1 MTIIPQGYKETEI
14 GVLPNDWEVSSLA
27 TCADKNVK
35 WSITGGPFGSNLKTT
50 DYTDDGIQIIQLQ
63 NIGDGYF
70 DNSSIVYTSEEKAN
84 QLLSCNIYPG
94 EIILSKMG
102 DPVARACFIPNDANR
117 YLMASDGIRF
127 VNDSKFTNKKYLH
140 DYINSIYF
148 RKRAF
153 EVSNGSTRL
162 RIGLP
167 QLKSLLIP
175 IPPLPEQTAI
185 ANALRDID
193 DLINTTQALIAKKK
207 AIKTATMQQLL
218 TPKEDWVEMK
228 LGERANFFS
237 GGTPLTS
244 IREYYNGNINFITS
258 SELNKTK
265 INEVSNFITSKGLQN
280 SASKLVSEG
289 TVLVALYGA
298 TAGVTAITN
307 ISGAINQAVLAIIPF
322 SDNSKFI
329 FYLLSN
335 LKTWII
341 NTFIQGG
348 QGNLNANTFKE
359 LSLKFPGVDLQNGI
373 VEILESLD
381 LEISTLETTL
391 FKYQSIKQGMMQ
403 NLLTGKIRLI

>member
-14 GVLPNDWEVSSLA
+14 GVLPNDWDIKSYGELFYFLNTATYSRAELSDDSDIDYVHYGDIHTKCNYHVDFTKMILPCITSDKLKKYPLLEIGDLIMADASEDYDGIGKSVEILNIDKKSISGLHTFLLRNKSNSLALGFKGYIHANQYVRSQFNSLA
-27 TCADKNVK
+27 TGMKVYGVSK
-35 WSITGGPFGSNLKTT
+35 GNLK
-50 DYTDDGIQIIQLQ
+50 
-63 NIGDGYF
+63 
-70 DNSSIVYTSEEKAN
+70 
-84 QLLSCNIYPG
+84 
-94 EIILSKMG
+94 
-102 DPVARACFIPNDANR
+102 
-117 YLMASDGIRF
+117 
-127 VNDSKFTNKKYLH
+127 
-140 DYINSIYF
+140 YI
-148 RKRAF
+148 
-153 EVSNGSTRL
+153 
-162 RIGLP
+162 
-167 QLKSLLIP
+167 LIP